1 MAVRHP
7 LRADVQYRE
16 VTDRT
21 EFDRLAERLGHR
33 FADPNLLA
41 EALTHPSALEGRPGR
56 DYDRLE
62 FLGDRVLG
70 LVIATELHRRFP
82 GADAGELS
90 TRFNALVRSETLAE
104 IASRLELGRQL
115 RFSKSEQQGG
125 GGTRRTNL
133 ENACEAV
140 VAALYLDGG
149 LAAAQRFVLAEWQ
162 PYFDHDRAA
171 AKDAKSALQAWAH
184 VAGRGA
190 PRYRIESREG
200 PDHEPMFRVALELD
214 GLEPTIGEGR
224 SKREAE
230 QAAATAML
238 AREAATR

>member
-1 MAVRHP
+1 MTD
-7 LRADVQYRE
+7 RADL
-16 VTDRT
+16 DR
-21 EFDRLAERLGHR
+21 FAERLGHR
-33 FADPNLLA
+33 FADPDLLA
-41 EALTHPSALEGRPGR
+41 EALTHPSALEGRSGR

-82 GADAGELS
+82 RAPAGELS

-104 IASRLELGRQL
+104 IAGRLGLGDLL
-115 RFSKSEQQGG
+115 RLSKGERQGG
-125 GGTRRTNL
+125 GGARRANL

-149 LAAAQRFVLAEWQ
+149 FAAAERFVLAEWQ
-162 PYFDHDRAA
+162 PYFERERAA
-171 AKDAKSALQAWAH
+171 AKDAKTSLQEWAH
-184 VAGRGA
+184 VAGYGV
-190 PRYRIESREG
+190 PSYRIEAREG
-200 PDHEPMFRVALELD
+200 PDHLPIFRVAVELS
-214 GLEPTIGEGR
+214 GLPPAVGEGR

-238 AREAATR
+238 AREGWRR